1 MRSCNFR
8 CIGPVDTADG
18 CDKYGT
24 NDDLNQDGIFTR
36 LSPIASMNRRG
47 FLGLC
52 GLGVGTIG
60 GYTVWRRS
68 NSPSIP
74 DGMRVETKHVEMD
87 VLTEHSSR
95 ESEFLKSQEEY
106 STVIS
111 GSRAANRELSD
122 DSSIAPFRAT
132 TDFDE
137 SYLLVVQNGMQSEME
152 LVLEAVS
159 RQDTGL
165 HLDISI
171 DSPQGGPDD
180 LLTHSLLVRITDE
193 DDGVPAQVSVDID
206 GYV

>member
-1 MRSCNFR
+1 MNCTSE
-8 CIGPVDTADG
+8 D
-18 CDKYGT
+18 GT
-24 NDDLNQDGIFTR
+24 NDSMSQDGIFTIPY
-36 LSPIASMNRRG
+36 SIAYMNRRG

-52 GLGVGTIG
+52 GLGVGTVG
-60 GYTVWRRS
+60 GYAVWRRS

-74 DGMRVETKHVEMD
+74 DGMNVETKHVETD
-87 VLTEHSSR
+87 VLTEYSSR
-95 ESEFLKSQEEY
+95 DTDFLESQEEY

-111 GSRAANRELSD
+111 DPTAANRELSD
-122 DSSIAPFRAT
+122 DSSIAPFVAN

-152 LVLEAVS
+152 LVLETVS
-159 RQDTGL
+159 RRDTGL

-171 DSPQGGPDD
+171 DAPQGGGPDD
-180 LLTHSLLVRITDE
+180 LRTHSLLIRITDE